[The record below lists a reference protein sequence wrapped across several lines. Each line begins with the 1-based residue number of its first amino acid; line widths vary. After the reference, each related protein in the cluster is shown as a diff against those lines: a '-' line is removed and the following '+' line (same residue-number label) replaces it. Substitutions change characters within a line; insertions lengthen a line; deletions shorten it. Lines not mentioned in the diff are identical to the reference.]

1 MIEIEL
7 SERVDF
13 DRVGELWSA
22 LESRA
27 DGSFFQSWPWVGCLA
42 GQRYPD
48 PVLLQARQDGVP
60 LALGLFNRRRRLGQS
75 DLLLNESGVAGYDA
89 VFVEH
94 NGFLVERGRADDL
107 AAACLR
113 ALTDPPAAARR
124 LRHRLILSGVPQTY
138 IAAAQAGP
146 QPHLVRA
153 TRPAPFV
160 DLLALRQSGRQY
172 LNQLSSNARYQLR
185 RSQRRFAAVGP
196 LTLDRAGTVAQARD
210 FLARL
215 AALHQKYWTG
225 RGRPG
230 AFANADFLAF
240 HHALIERAFASAG
253 IDLLR
258 VSAGAQAIGYL
269 YNFRYR
275 GSVYAYQSGFD
286 YSAADS
292 QQKPGLTCHHLAIE
306 QYLADGA
313 DRYDFLAGDAR
324 YKISLASGAVPL
336 YWLEIGQER
345 PFSAW
350 RDRVGAII
358 GRQFRRGGR
367 SLVG

>member
-27 DGSFFQSWPWVGCLA
+27 DGSFFQSWAWVGCLA
-42 GQRYPD
+42 QQRYRD

-75 DLLLNESGVAGYDA
+75 DLLLHESGIAGYDA

-94 NGFLVERGRADDL
+94 NGFLVERGRADEL
-107 AAACLR
+107 IAACLR
-113 ALTDPPAAARR
+113 ALTDPLVATR
-124 LRHRLILSGVPQTY
+124 LVLSGVPETY

-146 QPHLVRA
+146 PPHVGA
-153 TRPAPFV
+153 TRAAPFV
-160 DLLALRQSGRQY
+160 DLLTLRQSGRQY
-172 LNQLSSNARYQLR
+172 LDQVSANTRYQLR
-185 RSQRRFAAVGP
+185 RSQRRFAAAGP
-196 LTLDRAGTVAQARD
+196 LTLDRATTVAQARD

-215 AALHQKYWTG
+215 AELHQQYWTG

-240 HHALIERAFASAG
+240 HHALIERAFPSAG

-258 VSAGAQAIGYL
+258 VSAGEQAIGYL

-292 QQKPGLTCHHLAIE
+292 QRKPGLTCHHLAIE
-306 QYLADGA
+306 QYLAEGA

-324 YKISLASGAVPL
+324 YKASLASGAVPL

-345 PFSAW
+345 PFAVW
-350 RDRVGAII
+350 RERVGAII
-358 GRQFRRGGR
+358 GKRFGRGGR
-367 SLVG
+367 SPAG